1 MAWISASSPPA
12 IIATSRPTVHVP
24 LHAAAQMPKNAPI
37 SIIPSRPMFTTP
49 ERSHMTPPMAAKP
62 SGVAY
67 CSVEAKRPELTM
79 SPSVA
84 VLRPCAQIASSTA
97 TIATATAQPPIRHS
111 RACSA

>member
-1 MAWISASSPPA
+1 
-12 IIATSRPTVHVP
+12 
-24 LHAAAQMPKNAPI
+24 MPKNAPI
-37 SIIPSRPMFTTP
+37 SIIPSRPMLTTP

-67 CSVEAKRPELTM
+67 CSVEANRPELTM